1 MLTRYPKLKVTHWID
16 GQADRDI
23 FQFEQARNFFFSHD
37 VLVVVE
43 GTIVKS
49 YAELKALAAAAEH
62 REKEFLEVKME
73 TIIGGG

>member
-1 MLTRYPKLKVTHWID
+1 MARYPKLKVTHWID
-16 GQADRDI
+16 GQPDRDI

-43 GTIVKS
+43 GTIVRS
-49 YAELKALAAAAEH
+49 YEELMELAAGAEH
-62 REKEFLEVKME
+62 RDKEFLEVRME